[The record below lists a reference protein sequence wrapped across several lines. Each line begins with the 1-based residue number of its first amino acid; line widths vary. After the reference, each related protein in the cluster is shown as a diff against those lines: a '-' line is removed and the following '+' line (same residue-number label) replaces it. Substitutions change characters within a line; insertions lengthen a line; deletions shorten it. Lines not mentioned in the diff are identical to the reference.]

1 MAMRSRPGGPVLI
14 RGGGELASAAAR
26 LLFLAGFRV
35 AVLEREAP
43 LAVRRRVCL
52 AEAVFSGTAAVEETA
67 GRLVPVTGI
76 RAAWETGGFVP
87 VAVDPD
93 GDSLAELE
101 PEAVVDGRMAKR
113 ALDTRIDQAA
123 MVVGLGPGFVAG
135 MNVHAVV
142 ETQRGASL
150 GRVIWRGPAEPDT
163 SVPSPVAGYADT
175 RVLRAPRGGVFRGRC
190 RIGHLVRAGEP
201 VGEVDGTAVSAPIAG
216 LLRGLL
222 ADGVEVH
229 AGVKV
234 GDVDPRGRQVD
245 PSLLSDKGRTVAAG
259 VLEAILL
266 RRIGLPGSP
275 RP

>member
-1 MAMRSRPGGPVLI
+1 MGSRPAGPVLI

-26 LLFLAGFRV
+26 LLFLAGFQV

-67 GRLVPVTGI
+67 GRLVPVSGI
-76 RAAWETGGFVP
+76 RDAWKTGGFVP

-93 GDSLAELE
+93 GASLAELQ

-123 MVVGLGPGFVAG
+123 TVIGLGPGFVAG
-135 MNVHAVV
+135 VNVHAVV

-150 GRVIWRGPAEPDT
+150 GRVIWRGLAAPDT
-163 SVPSPVAGYADT
+163 SVPSPVAGYAES
-175 RVLRAPRGGVFRGRC
+175 RVLRAPRTGIFRGRC
-190 RIGHLVRAGEP
+190 RIGDLVRAGHP
-201 VGEVDGTAVSAPIAG
+201 VGEVDGTPVSAPIAG

-222 ADGVEVH
+222 ADGVQVH
-229 AGVKV
+229 AGLKV
-234 GDVDPRGRQVD
+234 GDVDPRGQQVD
-245 PSLLSDKGRTVAAG
+245 PSLLSDKGRAVAAG

-266 RRIGLPGSP
+266 GRMGLAASP

>member
-1 MAMRSRPGGPVLI
+1 MGSRPAGPVLI

-26 LLFLAGFRV
+26 LLFLAGFDV

-43 LAVRRRVCL
+43 LAVRRRVSL
-52 AEAVFSGTAAVEETA
+52 AEAVFSGAAVVEETP
-67 GRLVPVTGI
+67 GRLVPIAGI
-76 RAAWETGGFVP
+76 RAAWEMGGFVP

-93 GDSLAELE
+93 GASLAELK
-101 PEAVVDGRMAKR
+101 PEVVVDGRMAKR
-113 ALDTRIDQAA
+113 ALDTRIGQAA
-123 MVVGLGPGFVAG
+123 IVVGLGPGFVAG
-135 MNVHAVV
+135 VDVHAVV

-163 SVPSPVAGYADT
+163 SVPSPVAGHAGS

-190 RIGHLVRAGEP
+190 RIGELVRAGEP
-201 VGEVDGTAVSAPIAG
+201 VGDVDGSPVSAPIAG

-222 ADGVEVH
+222 ADGVPVR

-234 GDVDPRGRQVD
+234 GDIDPRGRQVD
-245 PSLLSDKGRTVAAG
+245 PSLISDKSRTVAAG

-266 RRIGLPGSP
+266 GRMGLRASL